1 MLKSMTGFARRENQN
16 EDVTCRVEIRSVN
29 NRFIDVNTRLPKA
42 LAALE
47 LPLKKLIKSRCARG
61 SFDISVA
68 LERSGEEGM
77 DFEVKPN
84 LALAEQYLNAFNQ
97 IREHLGL
104 SGEIDINAVL
114 SPRDVVKPELREVDS
129 SCEEVILSTVEQAL
143 TELIHMREAEGVN
156 LEKDILQQIDGI
168 TKLKEIIK
176 PRKSLAIREYQNK
189 LKEKIRLLT
198 EGAEIDETRIA
209 QETAIL
215 ADRCD
220 VSEEVIRLESHLEQ
234 FHKLVANNEPQGRK
248 LEFLTQE
255 INRETNTIGSKTIDL
270 EVSRSVIE
278 IKSHL
283 EKIREQLANIE

>member
-61 SFDISVA
+61 SFDISIA
-68 LERSGEEGM
+68 LERNGEEGM

-168 TKLKEIIK
+168 TKLTEIIK
-176 PRKSLAIREYQNK
+176 PRKSLAIREHQNK

>member
-1 MLKSMTGFARRENQN
+1 M
-16 EDVTCRVEIRSVN
+16 
-29 NRFIDVNTRLPKA
+29 
-42 LAALE
+42 
-47 LPLKKLIKSRCARG
+47 
-61 SFDISVA
+61 
-68 LERSGEEGM
+68 
-77 DFEVKPN
+77 
-84 LALAEQYLNAFNQ
+84 
-97 IREHLGL
+97 
-104 SGEIDINAVL
+104 AV
-114 SPRDVVKPELREVDS
+114 
-129 SCEEVILSTVEQAL
+129 
-143 TELIHMREAEGVN
+143 
-156 LEKDILQQIDGI
+156 
-168 TKLKEIIK
+168 
-176 PRKSLAIREYQNK
+176 REYQNK

-270 EVSRSVIE
+270 EVSRLVIE

>member
-16 EDVTCRVEIRSVN
+16 GDVTCRAEIRSVN

-168 TKLKEIIK
+168 TKLTEIIK
-176 PRKSLAIREYQNK
+176 PRKSLAIREHQNK

-198 EGAEIDETRIA
+198 EDAEIDETRIA